1 MEERTKDANHLG
13 GAGFKDKLLVIGG
26 DASFSDMLTEYSLD
40 MAERMG
46 YSIIAVNLHVYFGKW
61 KILSDASFYITDD
74 TKVKIHQEKAK
85 AAFEKMAKDRGI
97 GFEHMVKTGDF
108 DRVAKALCS
117 QRGDIDL
124 VLMEPEYLHEGDE
137 GPRSIPAFTITPGDG

>member
-1 MEERTKDANHLG
+1 MEEQAKGENPLG
-13 GAGFKDKLLVIGG
+13 GAGFKDKLLVIGS

-46 YSIIAVNLHVYFGKW
+46 YSIIAVNLHVHFSKW

-74 TKVKIHQEKAK
+74 TKVKNHREKAK

-97 GFEHMVKTGDF
+97 AFEHMVQTGDF
-108 DRVAKALCS
+108 DRVAKALCA

-124 VLMEPEYLHEGDE
+124 VLLEPEYLNEGED
-137 GPRSIPAFTITPGDG
+137 GARSVPAFTITPGDG